1 LLLLV
6 FELSAGFC
14 FFLLFP
20 ALPPWIEFSA
30 AGYDFRLIV
39 PIPSCA

>member
-20 ALPPWIEFSA
+20 AFSCFFLHCPHGLNFQPPAMTS
-30 AGYDFRLIV
+30 G
-39 PIPSCA
+39 